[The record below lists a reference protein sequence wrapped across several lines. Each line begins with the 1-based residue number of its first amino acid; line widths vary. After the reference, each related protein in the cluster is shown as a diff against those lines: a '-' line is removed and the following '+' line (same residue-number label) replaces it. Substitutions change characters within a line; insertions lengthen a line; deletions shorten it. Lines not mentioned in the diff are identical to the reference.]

1 MTPVSLGNCNYIE
14 TKHSKHT
21 EIIKDPGLSIA
32 EFINVYRTVTL
43 TLSLSHCLSLSLS
56 LFLPLSL
63 PSLFFY
69 RNHHLKYSLFQFQF
83 LLYNMR
89 RQRMTSVCSIIDLK
103 YIFVSTII
111 HDKHKRC

>member
-43 TLSLSHCLSLSLS
+43 TLSLSLSFSVSFSLSASLTPFA
-56 LFLPLSL
+56 LFLPKPPPKIFTLSVSVS
-63 PSLFFY
+63 PVQHEEAENDISVFY
-69 RNHHLKYSLFQFQF
+69 N
-83 LLYNMR
+83 
-89 RQRMTSVCSIIDLK
+89 
-103 YIFVSTII
+103 
-111 HDKHKRC
+111 